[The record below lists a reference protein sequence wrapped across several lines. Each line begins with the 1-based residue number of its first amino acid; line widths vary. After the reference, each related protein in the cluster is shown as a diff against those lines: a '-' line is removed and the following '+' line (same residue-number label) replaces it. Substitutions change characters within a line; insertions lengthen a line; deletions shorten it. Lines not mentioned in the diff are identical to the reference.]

1 MTFPLNWLN
10 DALKLSVTI
19 FIGLFFF
26 AILTLSFD
34 YLGFIRLPEFGSLAR
49 PALILDALLFGSLSA
64 AALGRVIY
72 DIWMRVH
79 RTRLLSQRR
88 EIRRLEAERERA
100 AYELLVL
107 RRLEYLSREE
117 IRCIADSLRKREQSF
132 FASVRSP
139 LASNLM
145 AKGLVWT
152 PGGAHNQDLCPF
164 LFVDFAW
171 DALLA
176 RRVEFIGKD
185 IEHKGREQA
194 ERERRLRRY

>member
-1 MTFPLNWLN
+1 M
-10 DALKLSVTI
+10 
-19 FIGLFFF
+19 
-26 AILTLSFD
+26 
-34 YLGFIRLPEFGSLAR
+34 
-49 PALILDALLFGSLSA
+49 
-64 AALGRVIY
+64 
-72 DIWMRVH
+72 
-79 RTRLLSQRR
+79 SQTRR

-100 AYELLVL
+100 QHESLVL

-117 IRCIADSLRKREQSF
+117 IRCIADALRKKEQSF
-132 FASVRSP
+132 FASGRSP

-152 PGGAHNQDLCPF
+152 SGDAHNQDLCPF
-164 LFVDFAW
+164 LFVDFVW